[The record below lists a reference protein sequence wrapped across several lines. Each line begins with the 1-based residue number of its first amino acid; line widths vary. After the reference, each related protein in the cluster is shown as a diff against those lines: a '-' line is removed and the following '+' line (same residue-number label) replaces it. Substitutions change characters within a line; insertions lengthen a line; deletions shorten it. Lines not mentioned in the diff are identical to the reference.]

1 MIDFFCSRFCITVSE
16 GGSVQENLLSY
27 NRANRQVAILC
38 NHQRA
43 VPKSHEKSMEN
54 LSAKIKA
61 KKAELKEAKVGL
73 SLCLA
78 RSCSILQHFFSRL
91 PFLH

>member
-1 MIDFFCSRFCITVSE
+1 MLAEDS
-16 GGSVQENLLSY
+16 SVQEYLLSY

-54 LSAKIKA
+54 LAGKIKA
-61 KKAELKEAKVGL
+61 KKTEVKEAKVFI
-73 SLCLA
+73 
-78 RSCSILQHFFSRL
+78 SCFLKFKILEYCSEIL
-91 PFLH
+91 KE

>member
-1 MIDFFCSRFCITVSE
+1 MLAEDS
-16 GGSVQENLLSY
+16 SVQEYLLSY

-54 LSAKIKA
+54 LAGKIKA
-61 KKAELKEAKVGL
+61 KKAEVKEAKVFI
-73 SLCLA
+73 
-78 RSCSILQHFFSRL
+78 SCFLKFKILEYCSEIL
-91 PFLH
+91 KE